1 MRTCPNTNPF
11 IDFACAEEILSSG
24 DKSCGRLF
32 GLLINQQMYDRSGPV
47 DKKII
52 AHEELNTLACK
63 TAQQLKPQYH
73 VVQRMWY
80 AEAGMFF
87 SCREVAFRRT
97 VSWRQSS
104 EHCRT
109 SLLALDQDMDIEF
122 LPFSE
127 QKSDADVIKMI
138 QGKKNDKRNVFRTF
152 KLLSGEM
159 QVINPHMVFRTSL
172 RNKMTSRSQCGG
184 PRRLVV
190 TVVTGG
196 KQPLENGS
204 SLGTVFR
211 QCIIIN
217 ALEWLAV
224 DIQTVSQ
231 QGTPCDKN

>member
-1 MRTCPNTNPF
+1 MRTCPNTNPL
-11 IDFACAEEILSSG
+11 IDFACAEEIISSG

-32 GLLINQQMYDRSGPV
+32 GLLINQQMYDRFGPT
-47 DKKII
+47 DRKSL
-52 AHEELNTLACK
+52 AHAELNELARQ
-63 TAQQLKPQYH
+63 TAQQLKPHPRQYH

-80 AEAGMFF
+80 DEVGLFL

-97 VSWRQSS
+97 ISWRQNSKHY
-104 EHCRT
+104 ET
-109 SLLALDQDMDIEF
+109 SLVALDQDMDIEF
-122 LPFSE
+122 LPGS
-127 QKSDADVIKMI
+127 QHKSDADVITMI
-138 QGKKNDKRNVFRTF
+138 QKRNENHERNVFT
-152 KLLSGEM
+152 LYSGKTQAM
-159 QVINPHMVFRTSL
+159 HPHTVFRTSL
-172 RNKMTSRSQCGG
+172 RNKMKSHCDG

-217 ALEWLAV
+217 ALEWVAV